1 MKCFSLTVD
10 TPSEISVTA
19 LYCLTVVARAGILG
33 EVAWPEGVR
42 VDTWVE
48 TGSTV
53 TPYYDSLLAKLMVFA
68 PTRKEA
74 IAKLMD
80 ALGKTRVSQ
89 SYIELRKYAQLIPLV
104 A

>member
-1 MKCFSLTVD
+1 M
-10 TPSEISVTA
+10 
-19 LYCLTVVARAGILG
+19 AGILG

-48 TGSTV
+48 TGATV

-74 IAKLMD
+74 IAKLVA
-80 ALGKTRVSQ
+80 ALNSAKVRMFQRPAACSPGSAARLVS
-89 SYIELRKYAQLIPLV
+89 
-104 A
+104 